1 MNNSNLIIH
10 KTPHDPDRDVE
21 RIVNSKQQQARR
33 EARREAQRRATIK
46 KQLRYMGW
54 AFLAGM
60 LFERILIQ
68 IF

>member
-1 MNNSNLIIH
+1 MNNQNLIYLE
-10 KTPHDPDRDVE
+10 TCDPDRDVE

-33 EARREAQRRATIK
+33 EARREAQRRDRMR
-46 KQLRYMGW
+46 KQLQYLGW

-60 LFERILIQ
+60 LFEKILIQ